1 MKILCVPADARTKKL
16 PHRSRERCYSA
27 KLLGKTIRGFTDSKK
42 LHSQFINIIYAA
54 QHNNDIRNK
63 ETGQKLNKHLSG
75 HHYSRHLVQEILKSS
90 WSDNFVITANQ
101 FHFYLPVARSGA
113 FCITKFQMC
122 SVTTCSH
129 VKRYSIYLTKIH
141 SPSQQHNDSCTFQ
154 ISQKLKISLNC
165 LRVWTCISCD
175 FRF

>member
-101 FHFYLPVARSGA
+101 FQFYLPVARSGA

-129 VKRYSIYLTKIH
+129 VKRYSIYLTKTNEKC
-141 SPSQQHNDSCTFQ
+141 P
-154 ISQKLKISLNC
+154 
-165 LRVWTCISCD
+165 
-175 FRF
+175 